1 MAETINGGAWQYF
14 SAVCWFYGK
23 NIYDKY
29 KVPLGLLSSNWVGT
43 GMPIEAWSSPEALEK
58 CKSTQTDDRSVDVN
72 AGPNPHEQSSVLWNA
87 MMYPLLNMSIYGAI
101 WYQGEANSGDP
112 AKYNCTFPAMISDW
126 RSKWNEATGGSTDM
140 TFPFGFVQVNSHC
153 HDQWSCF

>member
-1 MAETINGGAWQYF
+1 MVETINGGAWQYF

-29 KVPLGLLSSNWVGT
+29 KVPLGLLSSNWGGT
-43 GMPIEAWSSPEALEK
+43 PVEAWSSPEALEK

-72 AGPNPHEQSSVLWNA
+72 AGPNPHEPSVLWNA

-153 HDQWSCF
+153 HDQWSRF